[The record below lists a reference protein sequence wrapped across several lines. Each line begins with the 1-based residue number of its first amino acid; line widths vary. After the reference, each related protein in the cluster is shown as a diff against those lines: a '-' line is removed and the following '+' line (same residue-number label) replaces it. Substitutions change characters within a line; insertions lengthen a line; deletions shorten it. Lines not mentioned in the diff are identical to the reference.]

1 MENKL
6 YIIGIGPGDK
16 DYIYPAA
23 NKLIEASDVLIGG
36 RRNLD
41 LFLHLQKDEVM
52 IGNKLADIER
62 YILENIGKKTIAVLA
77 SGDPGIFSISEY
89 LKNRLGG
96 VEMLVYPGISSFQYL
111 CARTNK
117 SWDDI
122 FIASLH
128 GRELKNLMDVVKNH
142 GKVMIFTG
150 GSSSPA
156 SVCRELV
163 CNGLEDVTVT
173 VGEKLSYPDEKIVAG
188 SPEELGKLEFDSL
201 SVMLVENHYK
211 ALIHHQPWEFT
222 TSGIPDEL
230 FIRGDVPMT
239 KEEIRTVALSKL
251 RLREDSVVYDIG
263 AGTGSVSIECGLKM
277 KKGRVYAIEKEQ
289 DALTLI
295 RANVMKFGPG
305 NITVVDGAAPDILS
319 DLPKPDRIF
328 IGGTDGRMESI
339 LDWVAEMGH
348 SIRIVVNAVAIETAC
363 EAIEGFNNRGFRDID
378 ITSVS
383 VSKGR
388 LAGKKHLMQALNP
401 IYIISAEK

>member
-23 NKLIEASDVLIGG
+23 NMLIEASDVLIGG

-41 LFLHLQKDEVM
+41 LFLHLEKEEVM
-52 IGNKLADIER
+52 IGNKLAGIER
-62 YILENIGKKTIAVLA
+62 YILENIGKKKIAVLA

-89 LKNRLGG
+89 LKNRLGN
-96 VEMLVYPGISSFQYL
+96 VEMLVYPGISSLQYL
-111 CARTNK
+111 CARINK

-128 GRELKNLMDVVKNH
+128 GRELGNLTKVVRSH
-142 GKVMIFTG
+142 SKVIIFTG
-150 GSSSPA
+150 GSSSPE

-163 CNGLEDVTVT
+163 INGLKDFTVT
-173 VGEKLSYPDEKIVAG
+173 VGEKLSYPDEKIVTG
-188 SPEELGKLEFDSL
+188 SIEEIGKLEFDSL
-201 SVMLVENHYK
+201 SVMLVENNCK
-211 ALIHHQPWEFT
+211 ELSRQQAWDMETP
-222 TSGIPDEL
+222 GIPDEM

-239 KEEIRTVALSKL
+239 KEEIRTIAISKL

-263 AGTGSVSIECGLKM
+263 AGTGSVSIECGLIM
-277 KKGRVYAIEKEQ
+277 KKGKVYAIEKEQ
-289 DALTLI
+289 DALALI

-305 NITVVDGAAPDILS
+305 NVTVVDGTAPAKLI

-328 IGGTDGRMESI
+328 IGGTDGKMESI
-339 LDWVAEMGH
+339 LDWVVEMD
-348 SIRIVVNAVAIETAC
+348 SKIRIVVNAAAIETAC
-363 EAIEGFNNRGFRDID
+363 EAIEGLNNRGFRDID
-378 ITSVS
+378 ITGVS
-383 VSKGR
+383 VSRGR
-388 LAGKKHLMQALNP
+388 LAGRKHLMQALNP